1 MFGQYLASYYSAVLN
16 RAGEAIISMIGRS
29 GEYFFFFFFN
39 DPPPTE
45 IYPLSLHDA
54 LPIYRHGTHDKRF
67 SAQNSE
73 TMHPASDGSESRG
86 HHRHGNG
93 LHPSDA
99 RRPCTGR
106 NRSGSDRGRCTTRTS
121 EEHTSELQSP

>member
-54 LPIYRHGTHDKRF
+54 LPICLRR
-67 SAQNSE
+67 
-73 TMHPASDGSESRG
+73 SRRQ
-86 HHRHGNG
+86 HHRRAAARPARAGHPRVRRSAGAPPRLHGG
-93 LHPSDA
+93 RADA
-99 RRPCTGR
+99 RRRPPGL
-106 NRSGSDRGRCTTRTS
+106 RGVPAGGGIR
-121 EEHTSELQSP
+121 EG